1 MPKLTNKRKAMKREP
16 KIYRGTTNEKKLCG
30 KKIIVLK
37 EITKEPKKNNNKM
50 SN

>member
-1 MPKLTNKRKAMKREP
+1 MPKLTNKRIAMKREP

-37 EITKEPKKNNNKM
+37 KNNKRTKKKQQ
-50 SN
+50 